1 MAVFQG
7 FSNIGKV
14 PELRQR
20 ILFTLGVVAIYRIGV
35 FITTP
40 GVDRSVMR
48 NIVKTQGGLLG
59 FINLFSGGAL
69 QNLSIFALGI
79 MPYVSASIIFQLLGL
94 VSKQVE
100 EMRKEGEAGR
110 RRIEQWTRYGA
121 LVLSTFQSFGVAM
134 MLEGMNNS
142 DMGGGRFGDVVA
154 DPGWGFRLMTIITLT
169 TGAGLIMWLGEQ
181 ATERGIGNGTS
192 MIIFASIV
200 SGIPTGI
207 TNYWQGHQG
216 DIQPLTLTMLG
227 AVLLLSIACVV
238 FFERAHRRIP
248 IQYSRRQVG
257 RQMYGA
263 QRAHVYGEQRAHL
276 PLKVNMA
283 SMIPAIFASSLLM
296 FPATLAGFN
305 IPGMQLLSG
314 VLNRGDWVFQLMFAL
329 LCIFF
334 SFFYTS
340 VTFQPVEVAEN
351 LKKQQAN
358 IPGIRPGKQTAEYI
372 DGVLSRLT
380 VAGALYVAAICVIPS
395 VIAMS
400 MRIPFQFGGTSLMIV
415 VGVALETVNQIEAH
429 LITRSY
435 EGLTGPR
442 VTRLSGRRTT

>member
-110 RRIEQWTRYGA
+110 RKIEQWTRYGTI
-121 LVLSTFQSFGVAM
+121 VLSVFQAFGVAM

-142 DMGGGRFGDVVA
+142 DMGGGRFGDVVG

-169 TGAGLIMWLGEQ
+169 TGTGLLMWLGEQ

-200 SGIPTGI
+200 SGIPAGI
-207 TNYWQGHQG
+207 TSYWQGHQG
-216 DIQPLTLTMLG
+216 DIQPLTLAVLG
-227 AVLLLSIACVV
+227 AVLLASIACVV

-257 RQMYGA
+257 RQVYGA

-305 IPGMQLLSG
+305 IPGMQAVSSI
-314 VLNRGDWVFQLMFAL
+314 LNRGDWVFQLVFAM

-340 VTFQPVEVAEN
+340 VTFQPVDVAEN

-380 VAGALYVAAICVIPS
+380 VAGSIYVAAICVIPS

-400 MRIPFQFGGTSLMIV
+400 LRIPFQFGGTSLMIV

-442 VTRLSGRRTT
+442 MTRLSGRRTT

>member
-1 MAVFQG
+1 MAIFQG

-14 PELRQR
+14 PELRRR
-20 ILFTLGVVAIYRIGV
+20 IVFTLTIVAIYRIGV

-40 GVDRSVMR
+40 GVDRQVMR
-48 NIVKTQGGLLG
+48 HIVSQQGGLLG
-59 FINLFSGGAL
+59 FLNMFSGGAL
-69 QNLSIFALGI
+69 ENLSIFALGI
-79 MPYVSASIIFQLLGL
+79 MPYVSASIIMQLLGL

-100 EMRKEGEAGR
+100 EMKKEGEAGR
-110 RRIEQWTRYGA
+110 RRLEQYTRYGTI
-121 LVLSTFQSFGVAM
+121 VLSIFQGFGVSM

-154 DPGWGFRLMTIITLT
+154 EPGWAFRAMTIITLT
-169 TGAGLIMWLGEQ
+169 TGTGLLMWLGEQ
-181 ATERGIGNGTS
+181 ATERGIGNGIS

-200 SGIPTGI
+200 SGIPGGVMT
-207 TNYWQGHQG
+207 YWNSNSGE
-216 DIQPLTLTMLG
+216 IQPLSLTILI
-227 AVLLLSIACVV
+227 AVLGLSIATVV
-238 FFERAHRRIP
+238 FFERAQRRIP

-257 RQMYGA
+257 R
-263 QRAHVYGEQRAHL
+263 HVYGAQRAHL

-305 IPGMQLLSG
+305 VPFMQSFSAA
-314 VLNRGDWVFQLMFAL
+314 LNRGDWLFQLFFAL
-329 LCIFF
+329 LTIFF

-340 VTFQPVEVAEN
+340 VMFQPVDVAEN

-372 DGVLSRLT
+372 DNVLTRLT
-380 VAGALYVAAICVIPS
+380 VAGSLYLAVICVVPS
-395 VIAMS
+395 MVAMS
-400 MRIPFQFGGTSLMIV
+400 FRIPFQFGGSSLLIV

-429 LITRSY
+429 LISRSY
-435 EGLTGPR
+435 ETMTGPG
-442 VTRLSGRRTT
+442 VARLSGRRPA